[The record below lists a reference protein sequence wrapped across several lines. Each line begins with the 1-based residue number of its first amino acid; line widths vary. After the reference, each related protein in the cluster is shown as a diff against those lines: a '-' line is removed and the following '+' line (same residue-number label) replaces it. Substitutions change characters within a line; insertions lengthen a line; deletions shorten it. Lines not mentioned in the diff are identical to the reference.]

1 MKKQSLIYS
10 DLSKKELETLK
21 EIYIQKKVESL
32 SHKKLKEF
40 VFEII
45 SHQINNTIGKEEETE
60 AWNEMSEFFAEQFEI
75 IILEIK
81 SKYKDDRNLN
91 DAESDPDKM
100 RPKLIERNKL
110 DQDKQDMWDD

>member
-60 AWNEMSEFFAEQFEI
+60 AWNEMSEFFAERSDF
-75 IILEIK
+75 
-81 SKYKDDRNLN
+81 SMRNGL
-91 DAESDPDKM
+91 
-100 RPKLIERNKL
+100 R
-110 DQDKQDMWDD
+110 